1 MSEFQ
6 SCGLQLNKKNFVFFI
21 VQFVFKIRKLYND
34 EYKYEVFH

>member
-6 SCGLQLNKKNFVFFI
+6 SCGLQLNKKKLCVFV
-21 VQFVFKIRKLYND
+21 VQFVFKIRKLCND